1 MPRVESIRPGEVLE
15 ADLAEYPLPEILLG
29 ILRGNLGGALEL
41 ELHVEPRDWIHFQD
55 GVPVAVSL
63 PDVPGSLSGLLSAR
77 GALDRETAARVEAEA
92 RRTGKSESQI
102 ITHERLLAEGAL
114 REGIRARARF
124 QVVQLF
130 DLVSCRM
137 RFHEGRRLPAGAE
150 LAVLQLLPVLFEGLS
165 RSKNRGP
172 VERFLARYGDHRFRL
187 AETYPRG
194 VDPFEWGEQVER
206 RIALLES
213 PESIE
218 DLVQAGLPRLTAQAA
233 LTALHLTDM
242 VEVLD
247 PVQRSGGPR
256 PDFGAGERGG
266 ERPTFM
272 HDQLRTLIAQKIEPL
287 RRGSYY
293 EILRVATSC
302 DDDELIRAH
311 RGLIARIN
319 TTDPAGRA
327 HRSLVDEAFSVLTDQ
342 RLGPE
347 YLRSLNDPERRA
359 KLEAEPKFKRAVLL
373 LASGEVGEADYWLE
387 VAHKLD
393 PGRRDLRPVQ
403 SLLGLASVRDRADAK
418 AIAAELL
425 PRLEAE
431 VEELDTKDLGRGA
444 LAVVRAALADRRGAL
459 KVLESMGARGEAW
472 RPWVERLL
480 A

>member
-15 ADLAEYPLPEILLG
+15 SDLADYPLPELLLG

-41 ELHVEPRDWIHFQD
+41 DLHAESRDWIHFQD

-63 PDVPGSLSGLLSAR
+63 PNVPGSLSSLLSAR

-102 ITHERLLAEGAL
+102 IAVERLLAEGAL

-130 DLVSCRM
+130 DLVSCRI

-150 LAVLQLLPVLFEGLS
+150 LAVLQLLPVLFEGLA
-165 RSKNRGP
+165 RSKNRAP
-172 VERFLARYGDHRFRL
+172 VERFITRFGDHRFRL
-187 AETYPRG
+187 SETYPRG

-206 RIALLES
+206 RIALLEA
-213 PESIE
+213 PESVD

-247 PVQRSGGPR
+247 PVQRSSGPR

-266 ERPTFM
+266 DRPTFM
-272 HDQLRTLIAQKIEPL
+272 HDQLRTLIAQKIDPL
-287 RRGSYY
+287 RRGTYY

-311 RGLIARIN
+311 RGLVARIN
-319 TTDPAGRA
+319 TAEPAGRA
-327 HRSLVDEAFSVLTDQ
+327 HRSLVDEAFSMLTDQ

-387 VAHKLD
+387 VAQKLD
-393 PGRRDLRPVQ
+393 PARKELRPVR
-403 SLLGLASVRDRADAK
+403 SLVALASVSDKDDAQ

-425 PRLEAE
+425 PSIEAE
-431 VEELDTKDLGRGA
+431 VQALDARDLGRGA
-444 LAVVRAALADRRGAL
+444 LAVVRAALGDRRGAQ
-459 KVLESMGARGEAW
+459 KVLEALGARGEAW
-472 RPWVERLL
+472 KPWVERLL
-480 A
+480 V